1 MSRVFHFPG
10 MQVSQL
16 LKLPASTGEATS
28 PDVPKARWSDTVCEV
43 TSRASIAMA
52 IRTRAAVTKSAYIA
66 VLATESS
73 NMVLTLQ
80 VVASAIL
87 PRTFVANVN
96 YVRVGGSISSDGGI
110 QGTLF
115 LATVMPTTEPTT

>member
-1 MSRVFHFPG
+1 
-10 MQVSQL
+10 
-16 LKLPASTGEATS
+16 
-28 PDVPKARWSDTVCEV
+28 
-43 TSRASIAMA
+43 MA

-96 YVRVGGSISSDGGI
+96 YVRVGGAISSDGGI
-110 QGTLF
+110 QGTLL